1 VKRVSDHKLHK
12 SKKKCNPLCIHTHIE
27 DEGCSKRE
35 FTMIVMYTIT
45 GNNCAIEEDDV
56 RYTQDL
62 TSTMTEEKWFNQWL
76 DEKIK
81 IVRV

>member
-1 VKRVSDHKLHK
+1 MKVKR
-12 SKKKCNPLCIHTHIE
+12 NAILCVYIHIE

-45 GNNCAIEEDDV
+45 DNNCAIEDDV

-62 TSTMTEEKWFNQWL
+62 TSTTTEEKWFNQWL

-81 IVRV
+81 VVRV